1 MDLMKHSEEIAFEL
15 PKSNRT
21 RYAVRQPW
29 DIWTKRMGNIQRRLR
44 TEPCKNARSA
54 AHSWACFQAK
64 HCWRFQ
70 TGSTEMK
77 EKKTI
82 DVAELYFKVKD
93 FLEDF
98 DPNNRA
104 DLHR

>member
-1 MDLMKHSEEIAFEL
+1 MLLDSLGIYGPNVWVIFKDVCEQNHARMSQCCVPHSWHAFKRSIEV
-15 PKSNRT
+15 SNRQY
-21 RYAVRQPW
+21 RNEGKV
-29 DIWTKRMGNIQRRLR
+29 
-44 TEPCKNARSA
+44 
-54 AHSWACFQAK
+54 
-64 HCWRFQ
+64 
-70 TGSTEMK
+70 
-77 EKKTI
+77 KTI

>member
-1 MDLMKHSEEIAFEL
+1 MKG
-15 PKSNRT
+15 K
-21 RYAVRQPW
+21 V
-29 DIWTKRMGNIQRRLR
+29 
-44 TEPCKNARSA
+44 
-54 AHSWACFQAK
+54 
-64 HCWRFQ
+64 
-70 TGSTEMK
+70 
-77 EKKTI
+77 KTI

>member
-1 MDLMKHSEEIAFEL
+1 MLLDSLGIYG
-15 PKSNRT
+15 PN
-21 RYAVRQPW
+21 VG
-29 DIWTKRMGNIQRRLR
+29 IILR
-44 TEPCKNARSA
+44 TEPCKNAA
-54 AHSWACFQAK
+54 ACCVATHASFREALLEVSNRQYRNEGK
-64 HCWRFQ
+64 V
-70 TGSTEMK
+70 
-77 EKKTI
+77 KTI